1 MKSTRASRRAPPRPK
16 RRVRG
21 AAQRVSRMDD
31 TPRGRLLRAAA
42 HLFLEKGYE
51 RTTMRELA
59 EAVGILSGSIFHHFD
74 SKPAIL
80 EHVMREVIE
89 LNTERL
95 EHAAASPGVPCARVR
110 ALIRS
115 ELESI
120 HGDTSEAMTL
130 LFAEWRSLDARA
142 QKRILALRERYE
154 QIWLE
159 AIESAR
165 EELVPMPPFLFRRL
179 LGGAIAA
186 TSLWYAP
193 TGAIDIDEL
202 ADAVFL
208 LGAKRKEARA

>member
-1 MKSTRASRRAPPRPK
+1 MKSTGPSRRAPARPK
-16 RRVRG
+16 RRARG
-21 AAQRVSRMDD
+21 ALQRVSRMDD

-59 EAVGILSGSIFHHFD
+59 DAVGILSGSIFHHFD

-80 EHVMREVIE
+80 EQVMREVIE

-95 EHAAASPGVPCARVR
+95 QQAAASQAAPSARVR

-130 LFAEWRSLDARA
+130 LFAEWRSLDTRA
-142 QKRILALRERYE
+142 QKRILALRQRYE
-154 QIWLE
+154 LIWLE
-159 AIESAR
+159 AIELAGA
-165 EELVPMPPFLFRRL
+165 ELVPLQPFLFRRL

-193 TGAIDIDEL
+193 TGTIDIDEL
-202 ADAVFL
+202 ADAILL
-208 LGAKRKEARA
+208 LGARRAEARS

>member
-1 MKSTRASRRAPPRPK
+1 
-16 RRVRG
+16 
-21 AAQRVSRMDD
+21 
-31 TPRGRLLRAAA
+31 
-42 HLFLEKGYE
+42 
-51 RTTMRELA
+51 
-59 EAVGILSGSIFHHFD
+59 
-74 SKPAIL
+74 
-80 EHVMREVIE
+80 MREVIE

-95 EHAAASPGVPCARVR
+95 QLAAASQAAPSARVR

-142 QKRILALRERYE
+142 QKRILALREQYE
-154 QIWLE
+154 HIWLD
-159 AIESAR
+159 AIDQAR
-165 EELVPMPPFLFRRL
+165 EELVPMSPFLFRRL

-202 ADAVFL
+202 ADAVLL
-208 LGAKRKEARA
+208 LGAKRGEARS

>member
-1 MKSTRASRRAPPRPK
+1 
-16 RRVRG
+16 
-21 AAQRVSRMDD
+21 MDD

-80 EHVMREVIE
+80 EQVMAEVIE
-89 LNTERL
+89 LNTELL
-95 EHAAASPGVPCARVR
+95 EHASESETAPRARLR
-110 ALIRS
+110 ALIHR

-130 LFAEWRSLDARA
+130 LVAEWRSLDAGA
-142 QKRILALRERYE
+142 QKRILTLRDRYERIWLDAIELADRER
-154 QIWLE
+154 
-159 AIESAR
+159 
-165 EELVPMPPFLFRRL
+165 VPMSPFLFRRL

-186 TSLWYAP
+186 TSMWYAP
-193 TGAIDIDEL
+193 SGSIDIDEL
-202 ADAVFL
+202 ADAILL
-208 LGAKRKEARA
+208 LGVKTPERSA